1 MSFICQSCG
10 KDCHPLGTNVI
21 GVEIQ
26 EHALEKGWTSTSE
39 PYKTHCE
46 AKIALG
52 LIPKDNIERRVYS
65 AFSKAEMSKEAL
77 ENPTTI
83 SIGVATLAHGEGCDE
98 LFRRADDAMC
108 RAKLAGR
115 KRVGM
120 TA

>member
-26 EHALEKGWTSTSE
+26 EHTLEKGWTSASE

-46 AKIALG
+46 AKIALR

-65 AFSKAEMSKEAL
+65 AFRKAEISKETL
-77 ENPTTI
+77 QNPTT
-83 SIGVATLAHGEGCDE
+83 LARGEGCDE
-98 LFRRADDAMC
+98 LFQRADDAMC